1 MSEETITLTLP
12 YLPPVTFSPNWRGS
26 FWRRAEDSRRI
37 KEDIHT
43 ILYQRY
49 GLEVPRYNMLQ
60 VKFIVVVPD
69 KRDRDED
76 NMRARLKPAL
86 DSIRDDYEKLKGMP
100 KGTPAVL
107 AWLGLV
113 ADDTPKYIQRPI
125 DFEFRYEKGEKKTI
139 IEITPIGERIV

>member
-1 MSEETITLTLP
+1 
-12 YLPPVTFSPNWRGS
+12 
-26 FWRRAEDSRRI
+26 
-37 KEDIHT
+37 
-43 ILYQRY
+43 
-49 GLEVPRYNMLQ
+49 MLQ